1 MSVDGVLFMIKE
13 FLLLVSAM
21 TKVPVPSNCWANES
35 DLGRSMR
42 LLPLLGLF
50 MGILLAGAANFIS
63 FGSAPLAAAAII
75 ALYALLTGSM
85 HFYGLLHTIE
95 ALKMRIVPDNY
106 PKSMTGRTNDYVVLG
121 LLLVFKYGL
130 YLTLINR
137 WLFWIAIPA
146 AFVFSRFMIS
156 WLIYY
161 FPAHTDK
168 RMDIKVINGQVK
180 SDAPDSGKSLH
191 SYFKTSY
198 FLFSAI
204 LTAIF
209 FLILGDLIV
218 YIAAIPA
225 FFLIHFLVAY
235 WSYRLGGLDE
245 DAYGAALEWSEV
257 LFLLFY
263 LLWQGLSL

>member
-1 MSVDGVLFMIKE
+1 MIKE
-13 FLLLVSAM
+13 FFLLLSAM
-21 TKVPVPSNCWANES
+21 TRMPVISNHWATES

-42 LLPLLGLF
+42 FLPLLGLL
-50 MGILLAGAANFIS
+50 MGILLAGAANFIAYLS
-63 FGSAPLAAAAII
+63 VPIAAAAVIGF
-75 ALYALLTGSM
+75 YTVLTGGM
-85 HFYGLLHTIE
+85 HFNGLLHTIE
-95 ALKMRIVPDNY
+95 NLKIRFAPDQY
-106 PKSMTGRTNDYVVLG
+106 PRSMTGRTNDYVVLA

-137 WLFWIAIPA
+137 WLFWTAIPA
-146 AFVFSRFMIS
+146 AFVFSRFIMS

-161 FPAHTDK
+161 FPAIMDK
-168 RMDIKVINGQVK
+168 RMEAKDVSLQDQA
-180 SDAPDSGKSLH
+180 DAPDSGKSMH

-204 LTAIF
+204 LMAIF
-209 FLILGDLIV
+209 LLLLGDFTV
-218 YIAAIPA
+218 YVAAIPA

-245 DAYGAALEWSEV
+245 DAYGAGVEWSEV

-263 LLWQGLSL
+263 LLWQGLGL